1 MLNISCVGA
10 FVPELYNVVVMFKR
24 IFPLQYFVVD
34 VVE

>member
-1 MLNISCVGA
+1 
-10 FVPELYNVVVMFKR
+10 VPELYNVVVMFKR